1 MLIVTLSVLGL
12 LVVIVAP
19 LSYLFYI
26 ENYSALTIY
35 LLGWSYV
42 LYQWR
47 HSLFR
52 GKKNAVLVEPSD
64 AKSTIDSMYETCLN
78 RDRTQSFEDWVGIA
92 IETMA
97 VDEIESGNPNQ
108 ELVDELKKQWGTTW
122 ELMYPKARVE
132 QELSKEESY
141 WTALK
146 KFDDKVAKDLGE
158 EQAAPEDGNHES
170 ETEFI
175 ENEDSNPP
183 KDGIH
188 EVKTMFADGDEMV
201 SMDAKV
207 NYKDGKFDGEY
218 TITDAKGVV
227 RLRMFYKD
235 GEQHGLAEH
244 FAGNGELLSR
254 NEYRDGVE
262 HGIDE
267 LYDHA
272 GTGRLVVRGQK
283 VNGLDHGDFEYLDED
298 GSVFM
303 TVTSENGEEVATVR
317 SDN

>member
-1 MLIVTLSVLGL
+1 MLINVLIL
-12 LVVIVAP
+12 IVFLTIVIAP
-19 LSYLFYI
+19 LSFFI
-26 ENYSALTIY
+26 VSEKYSYAVMWILA
-35 LLGWSYV
+35 WSYV
-42 LYQWR
+42 AYEQR
-47 HSLFR
+47 HLLSR
-52 GKKNAVLVEPSD
+52 GKRDAVLVEPYD
-64 AKSTIDSMYETCLN
+64 ATSTIDSMYQTCLN
-78 RDRTQSFEDWVGIA
+78 RDRTQSFDDWVGIA

-97 VDEIESGNPNQ
+97 VDEIESGNTNQ
-108 ELVDELKKQWGTTW
+108 ELVDELKKNWGTTW

-146 KFDDKVAKDLGE
+146 KFDDKAAKDLGE
-158 EQAAPEDGNHES
+158 EQASLEDGIHES
-170 ETEFI
+170 ETEFLDS
-175 ENEDSNPP
+175 EDPTPP
-183 KDGIH
+183 EDGIH

-218 TITDAKGVV
+218 TITDAEGVV

-235 GEQHGLAEH
+235 GEQHGLVEH

-254 NEYRDGVE
+254 NEYLDGVE

-283 VNGLDHGDFEYLDED
+283 VNGQDHGDFEYLDED

-303 TVTSENGEEVATVR
+303 TITYENGEEVSTVR
-317 SDN
+317 SDK